1 MVIKENGDKM
11 ANIFDLF
18 KQISKNNETS
28 ATPVEYIAVG
38 LGNPGIQYARTRHNA
53 GFMAIDEIAKKYGA
67 QVDRAKFKALVGEI
81 TVGGKRV
88 LLMKPQTFMNLSG
101 EAVGEAA
108 RFYKL
113 TADKVIVLS
122 DDISLD
128 VGKLRVRRKGS
139 AGGHNGLK
147 SISEHLG
154 TDEYPR
160 IKIGVGQKPHP
171 DYDLASWVL
180 SNFTDK
186 ELESLYEAFPT
197 ASSGLE
203 KMVSGDIDGAMQICN
218 KK

>member
-1 MVIKENGDKM
+1 M

-18 KQISKNNETS
+18 KQISKDNETS
-28 ATPVEYIAVG
+28 ASPVEYIAVG

-53 GFMAIDEIAKKYGA
+53 GFMAIDEIAKKYGS

-81 TVGGKRV
+81 IVGGKRI

-113 TADKVIVLS
+113 TADRVIVLS

-186 ELESLYEAFPT
+186 ELEALYEAFPI
-197 ASSGLE
+197 ASAGLE